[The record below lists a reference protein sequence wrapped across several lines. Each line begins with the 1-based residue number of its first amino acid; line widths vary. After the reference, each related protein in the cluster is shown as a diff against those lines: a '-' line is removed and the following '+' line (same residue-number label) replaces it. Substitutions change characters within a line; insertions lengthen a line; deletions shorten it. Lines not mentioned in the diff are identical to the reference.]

1 MRPDSQHRIEGM
13 GDDALI
19 QLVQQLAKVVI
30 RNEEREAKND
40 LAVTDN
46 RLKVEQKLKKITA
59 SSSEN

>member
-1 MRPDSQHRIEGM
+1 MRPDSQHRIGRM

-30 RNEEREAKND
+30 RNEEREAKKD

-46 RLKVEQKLKKITA
+46 RLKAEAQ
-59 SSSEN
+59 EDYCYEF